1 MGDSY
6 GLSTD
11 FEYYEYELDSW
22 DATESGGGVS
32 AGSATPPSDW
42 PQFRFTRPLSG
53 VLGIK
58 VIEVQ
63 IPFTWYIITR
73 ENCTFRFTVPGAPA
87 PITNQF
93 VSIPFGVY
101 SPSSI
106 ALALGN
112 ALNYAAT
119 LNGAN
124 AGIGV
129 FQVTYNGVPPNHAQ
143 LNGIFPQG
151 RITVYHPSQLFLLD
165 FGTGTDDDGSTN
177 PRLSLGF
184 IGGTTLS
191 IPTVTLPPPVSAPP
205 TGYYAVGTYTAQL
218 TGPNYVY
225 LCSSLLGPLCR
236 LYLPSASK
244 VVSQGGLGPQLA
256 KIPVNTSPGGV
267 IFWQDPDPTKYLDV
281 QGLNQLDHFDLYF
294 TLGNSPTP
302 LPLALNGANFSVKLG
317 ILTHRTNDVTNLGG
331 TQAQGRVVKRVRDQ

>member
-32 AGSATPPSDW
+32 SGKSTPSSDW

-58 VIEVQ
+58 VIEAQ
-63 IPFTWYIITR
+63 IPFTWYTITR
-73 ENCTFRFTVPGAPA
+73 ENCTFRFTVPGAPV

-93 VSIPFGVY
+93 VTLPFGIY

-106 ALALGN
+106 ALCMAN
-112 ALNYAAT
+112 ALNYAVT
-119 LNGAN
+119 LNVAN
-124 AGIGV
+124 AGLGQ
-129 FQVTYNGVPPNHAQ
+129 FQVQYNGVPANYVQ
-143 LNGIFPQG
+143 LSPIFPQG
-151 RITVYHPSQLFLLD
+151 HITVFHPTQLFWLD
-165 FGTGTDDDGSTN
+165 FGTGLDDDGSTN

-184 IGGTTLS
+184 AGGTTLAS
-191 IPTVTLPPPVSAPP
+191 LVPAAPGINF
-205 TGYYAVGTYTAQL
+205 TAAGYYAVGGDVAQL

-225 LCSSLLGPLCR
+225 LNSSLLGPLCR